1 MHWSGLSMKAMFG
14 IVSLLIALA
23 IVGFL
28 AARQLKTAAPSATS
42 GSTAAAAATA
52 GVALP
57 GVAASGTVREQSQ
70 QIQQKVKDDVAKAL
84 QQGAAQRK
92 DMPDQ

>member
-1 MHWSGLSMKAMFG
+1 MKAMFG
-14 IVSLLIALA
+14 MVSLLIALA

-42 GSTAAAAATA
+42 GATAAAAATA

-84 QQGAAQRK
+84 QQGVEARK
-92 DMPDQ
+92 DTPDQ

>member
-1 MHWSGLSMKAMFG
+1 MKAMFG
-14 IVSLLIALA
+14 IVSLLIVLA

-28 AARQLKTAAPSATS
+28 AARQLKTAATS

-84 QQGAAQRK
+84 QQGVEARK
-92 DMPDQ
+92 DTSDQ

>member
-1 MHWSGLSMKAMFG
+1 MKAMFG
-14 IVSLLIALA
+14 VVSLLIALA

-28 AARQLKTAAPSATS
+28 AARQLKTAAPSAA
-42 GSTAAAAATA
+42 GGATAAAAAAT

-57 GVAASGTVREQSQ
+57 DVSASGTVREQSQ

-92 DMPDQ
+92 DAPDQ